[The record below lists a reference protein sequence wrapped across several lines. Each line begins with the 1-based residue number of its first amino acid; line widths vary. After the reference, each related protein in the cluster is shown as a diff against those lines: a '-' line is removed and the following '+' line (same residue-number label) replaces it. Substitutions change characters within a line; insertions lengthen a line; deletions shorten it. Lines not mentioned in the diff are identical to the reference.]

1 MLLPIEGYEKMP
13 LVSLEEAVNPLVDF
27 LPDIRRKVW
36 IAKENCESPANNL
49 SCDESASIYLYSMEW
64 KPRDECLYFV
74 LNATLRN
81 KSRDKLIPWF
91 LYLKLLLTALAHLPS
106 LRMTVYRGIKQDLFK
121 DYPKGKMFVW
131 WGFSSCTSSIDVLQS
146 ELFLGKTGTRTMFT
160 IDCLNGKDIRQHS
173 YFETENEV
181 LILAATQFQV
191 VASLDQANG
200 LHIVQLKEIEPVFSL
215 IQPVASK
222 SPLSFMSVGTEKPSP
237 KVTVEKV
244 DKRITSAGTYRNAK
258 LEEWIAHIQP
268 LESIDLSHKSLTDR
282 DVSIV
287 VTKAIVDKSCTGL
300 DLEYNQIS
308 AKDLG
313 HNHIKDEGVQY
324 LSEMLK
330 VNTTLTELYLSNN
343 EISDAGAQK
352 LVNVIARQNQTLQLL
367 DLHGNEL
374 VTDT

>member
-1 MLLPIEGYEKMP
+1 MLTTNSLILSILDLGHNHIKDEGVQYLSEMLK
-13 LVSLEEAVNPLVDF
+13 VNT
-27 LPDIRRKVW
+27 
-36 IAKENCESPANNL
+36 
-49 SCDESASIYLYSMEW
+49 
-64 KPRDECLYFV
+64 
-74 LNATLRN
+74 TLTE
-81 KSRDKLIPWF
+81 
-91 LYLKLLLTALAHLPS
+91 LYLSNNEISDAGAQKLVNVIARQNQTLQLL
-106 LRMTVYRGIKQDLFK
+106 DLHGNELVT
-121 DYPKGKMFVW
+121 DTSKMFVW

-308 AKDLG
+308 AK
-313 HNHIKDEGVQY
+313 GV
-324 LSEMLK
+324 
-330 VNTTLTELYLSNN
+330 
-343 EISDAGAQK
+343 A
-352 LVNVIARQNQTLQLL
+352 LL
-367 DLHGNEL
+367 
-374 VTDT
+374 